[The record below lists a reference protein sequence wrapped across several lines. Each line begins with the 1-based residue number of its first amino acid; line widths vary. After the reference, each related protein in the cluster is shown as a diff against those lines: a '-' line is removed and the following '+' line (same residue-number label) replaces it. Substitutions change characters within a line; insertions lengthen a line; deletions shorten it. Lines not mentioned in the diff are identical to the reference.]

1 MMGTGA
7 KLCGRCSA
15 VYNGPMTTA
24 NENERLAADVADLK
38 VGQARLEDGQ
48 ARLEERVGRLE
59 DGQARLEDGQARLEE
74 RVGRLEAG
82 QAELKSGLARLE
94 AGQSRLEGRVD
105 RLEGTVGRLVGAEL
119 EREVHANIV
128 NIASRELGLNR
139 VRILQSKIVTRS
151 PEFQDAIDDAEE
163 QNRINSEQGSH
174 LERADV
180 ILVARRKG
188 TREAVHVLAEI
199 SGLIGDRDI
208 TRARGRADTLS
219 AIKGTAVIPVVV
231 GGSIAPIQRTAADR
245 QGVSIIVTPG
255 LVP

>member
-1 MMGTGA
+1 M
-7 KLCGRCSA
+7 
-15 VYNGPMTTA
+15 YNGTVTTA

-38 VGQARLEDGQ
+38 VGQTQLKAGQARLESGQAQLEEGQAQLKAGQ

-59 DGQARLEDGQARLEE
+59 GK
-74 RVGRLEAG
+74 VGRLE
-82 QAELKSGLARLE
+82 
-94 AGQSRLEGRVD
+94 
-105 RLEGTVGRLVGAEL
+105 GAEL

-139 VRILQSKIVTRS
+139 VRILQSKIVARS

-163 QNRINSEQGSH
+163 QNRITDVQGSH

-180 ILVARRKG
+180 ILAARRKSS
-188 TREAVHVLAEI
+188 REAVHVVAEV

-208 TRARGRADTLS
+208 TRARERADTLA
-219 AIKGTAVIPVVV
+219 AIKGTPVIPTVV
-231 GGSIAPIQRTAADR
+231 GGSIAPIQRTAAER
-245 QGVSIIVTPG
+245 QGVSIIVTPR

>member
-1 MMGTGA
+1 MPLSSHRRLDRSAPQKQPGGGA
-7 KLCGRCSA
+7 RASGCLNQSGDAAVSKNA
-15 VYNGPMTTA
+15 TVYNDPMTTA

-38 VGQARLEDGQ
+38 VGQTQLQAGQ
-48 ARLEERVGRLE
+48 A
-59 DGQARLEDGQARLEE
+59 
-74 RVGRLEAG
+74 RLEAG
-82 QAELKSGLARLE
+82 QARLE
-94 AGQSRLEGRVD
+94 NRVG

-139 VRILQSKIVTRS
+139 VRILQSKIVARS

-163 QNRINSEQGSH
+163 QNRITDVQGSH

-180 ILVARRKG
+180 ILAARRKSS
-188 TREAVHVLAEI
+188 REAVHVVAEV

-208 TRARGRADTLS
+208 TRARERADTLA
-219 AIKGTAVIPVVV
+219 AIKGTPVIPAVV

-245 QGVSIIVTPG
+245 HGVSVIVTPG